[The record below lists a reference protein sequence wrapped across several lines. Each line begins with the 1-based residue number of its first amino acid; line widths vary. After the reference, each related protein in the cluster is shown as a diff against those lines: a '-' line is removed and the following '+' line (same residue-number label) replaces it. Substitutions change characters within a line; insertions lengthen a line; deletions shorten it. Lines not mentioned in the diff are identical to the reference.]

1 MDKKTIKIVLL
12 IVLLVVAGYATNRFV
27 VNMWG
32 VDEPTSTTKSLQGTG
47 STEVVNA
54 PIKDSLVTAYYY
66 DNYAKGVI
74 EYAAVRIF
82 NVNTKECN
90 YIFFP
95 ANTLISMSDETFGI
109 IYDASTNVEQEM
121 YLNKIA
127 KCFAQDADRYHFT
140 TLALE
145 DALGIEIDCY
155 EAISSDDA
163 VAVINLLD
171 PVSFDVPKNMK
182 FKNDSSDIV
191 RLKKGAQ
198 KLEGNQVKGMITQAE
213 LYDSELE
220 RLQCMQD
227 YIKEY
232 LTDVV
237 AISDRTELGK
247 YYEQYYSLVKSNTNF
262 NEMRNYFDFYFQMK
276 ASNIVMTTA
285 QGKVKR
291 GAYLLDYDK
300 LRATAEKFM
309 LGGEGSSAEN
319 VADSEKSDKQEEDA
333 SKADKT
339 EEVTE
344 EETTKEEVT
353 EEETNEEQV
362 TEEETTEEDS
372 EAEATTEET
381 SGKSKKK
388 ASKKEDASEDD
399 ETDESEKKSVVS
411 SKECKIEIYNSTKIN
426 GLAAKWKSYLAGEGY
441 QISATETEKRY
452 SLKDPV
458 IYVSEEGMGEDLLEY
473 FPNAKIEVATLT
485 NAEIRIVL
493 GTNCK
498 EVGK

>member
-1 MDKKTIKIVLL
+1 MNKKTIKIVLL

-145 DALGIEIDCY
+145 DALGIDIDCY

-198 KLEGNQVKGMITQAE
+198 KLEGSQVKGMITKAE

-237 AISDRTELGK
+237 AISDRAELGK

-319 VADSEKSDKQEEDA
+319 AADSEDNNKQEENVTEA
-333 SKADKT
+333 ENTEEVT

-344 EETTKEEVT
+344 EETT
-353 EEETNEEQV
+353 EEQV
-362 TEEETTEEDS
+362 TEAETTEEDS
-372 EAEATTEET
+372 EAEATTEE
-381 SGKSKKK
+381 SDGKSKKK
-388 ASKKEDASEDD
+388 ASKKANKTDD
-399 ETDESEKKSVVS
+399 SKKKSTVS

-426 GLAAKWKSYLAGEGY
+426 GLAAKWKSYLTDEGY

-452 SLKDPV
+452 RLKEPV